1 MSINNYWIFQ
11 GNPKKY
17 DFETGLKNDKLITD
31 WTVSNHKDKIK
42 TGDKAII
49 WLTGSE
55 SGCYALAKV
64 VSEPHEK
71 KSSSDDHLWN
81 IPDSAELKVDI
92 QITHNLVDK
101 PILGKILKHS
111 NRMPK
116 NAGTQGTNFLS
127 NDKEYKNILELTEQK
142 TSLSGY
148 DFQSIILSNNELCKI
163 FQCSPQSGMRRSLK
177 TNTLVLVSNHV
188 KSIYDDKWKGDTL
201 HYTGM
206 GGSGD
211 QSLNFMQ
218 NPTLNESVRTD
229 IEIHLFEV
237 FEEKQYFYQGRVKLK
252 SDPYQESQTDEN
264 GQTRKV
270 WMFPLEIID
279 GKPARIEFKTIETLR
294 QKKEK
299 KVSKISSKL
308 LKQMVESQPKS
319 KPSKRTTSSETIIRD
334 EKIVKYALKRANGV
348 CELCNKNA
356 PFVKED
362 GSPFLEVHHIDFLSN
377 GGHDGYEN
385 VSALCPNC
393 HRKMHYG
400 IALENDIAK
409 LKEKAKIKLE
419 VDD

>member
-1 MSINNYWIFQ
+1 MSVNNYWIFQ
-11 GNPKKY
+11 GNPKIY

-49 WLTGSE
+49 WITGSE

-71 KSSSDDHLWN
+71 KSSS
-81 IPDSAELKVDI
+81 ELKVDI

-127 NDKEYKNILELTEQK
+127 NGEEYQNILELTKQK
-142 TSLSGY
+142 TSLSDY
-148 DFQSIILSNNELCKI
+148 DFQSIVLSNNELCKT
-163 FQCSPQSGMRRSLK
+163 FQCSPQGGMRRSHE

-188 KSIYDDKWKGDTL
+188 KSIYDDKWKGDVL

-206 GGSGD
+206 GSKGD
-211 QSLNFMQ
+211 QSLEFMQ
-218 NPTLNESVRTD
+218 NKTLNESRETN
-229 IEIHLFEV
+229 IEVHLFEV
-237 FEEKQYFYQGRVKLK
+237 FEEKKYFYQGKVRLK
-252 SDPYQESQTDEN
+252 SNSYHESQTDEN
-264 GQTRKV
+264 GETRKV
-270 WMFPLEIID
+270 WMFPLEILDNKPSRID
-279 GKPARIEFKTIETLR
+279 FKIIESVRLA
-294 QKKEK
+294 KEK
-299 KVSKISSKL
+299 KVSKISSMA

-319 KPSKRTTSSETIIRD
+319 KPSKRTTSSVTFVRD
-334 EKIVKYALKRANGV
+334 EKIVKYALLRANGV
-348 CELCNKNA
+348 CELCDKNA
-356 PFVKED
+356 PFLKKD
-362 GSPFLEVHHIDFLSN
+362 GSPFLEVHHIDFMKNN
-377 GGHDGYEN
+377 GNDLIDN

-393 HRKMHYG
+393 HRKMHHG

-409 LKEKAKIKLE
+409 LKEKAKIKL
-419 VDD
+419 VVND

>member
-1 MSINNYWIFQ
+1 MSVNNYWIFQ
-11 GNPKKY
+11 GNPKIY

-127 NDKEYKNILELTEQK
+127 NDKEYKNILELTKQK

-148 DFQSIILSNNELCKI
+148 DFQSIILSNTELCKT
-163 FQCSPQSGMRRSLK
+163 FQCSPQGGMRRSHE

-188 KSIYDDKWKGDTL
+188 KSIYDDKWKGDVL

-206 GGSGD
+206 GSKGD
-211 QSLNFMQ
+211 QSLEFMQ
-218 NPTLNESVRTD
+218 NKTLNESRDTNV
-229 IEIHLFEV
+229 EVHLFEV
-237 FEEKQYFYQGRVKLK
+237 FEEKKYFYQGKVRLK
-252 SDPYQESQTDEN
+252 SNSYHESQTDEN
-264 GQTRKV
+264 GETRKV

-279 GKPARIEFKTIETLR
+279 NKPSRIDFKIIESVRLA
-294 QKKEK
+294 KEK
-299 KVSKISSKL
+299 KVSKISSMA

-319 KPSKRTTSSETIIRD
+319 KPSKRTTSSVITVRD
-334 EKIVKYALKRANGV
+334 EKIVKYSLLRANGV
-348 CELCNKNA
+348 CELCDKNA
-356 PFVKED
+356 PFLKKD
-362 GSPFLEVHHIDFLSN
+362 GSPFLEVHHIDFMSN

-393 HRKMHYG
+393 HRKMHH
-400 IALENDIAK
+400 ALSLENDIAK